1 MNHKFLWKMIFG
13 KFVAYGAKQNWF
25 ITSKLLE
32 KFVMPL
38 TMTLLLCPK
47 NPYMI
52 MEEVAWKIY
61 LINLWGRN
69 KKQNFTEKQRVIYAR
84 DDEP

>member
-1 MNHKFLWKMIFG
+1 
-13 KFVAYGAKQNWF
+13 
-25 ITSKLLE
+25 
-32 KFVMPL
+32 MPL